1 MPPHPSSPSAV
12 VAVVSDSEETPS
24 APTVR
29 SRLAVFFSD
38 ERIAAHLERKV
49 ILLGGDVV
57 TDLDQAAPMEKR
69 LIFGG
74 S

>member
-1 MPPHPSSPSAV
+1 M
-12 VAVVSDSEETPS
+12 AVVSDSEESPA

-49 ILLGGDVV
+49 ILLGGEVV
-57 TDLDQAAPMEKR
+57 SDLDQAAPMEKR